1 MFEGLIESVLLTYF
15 GEFFENFDSKSLS
28 VSIWSGKVNLTNLV
42 INPHC
47 LDKFKLPF
55 KIRKGSIKSINV
67 SIDWKSNFTTPTIIS
82 IDGIFLTI
90 SIMGQSEW
98 SFDDSIYYAKKV
110 QMLKAYFAKKTQSLQ
125 ANLEAKKESKGNSG
139 YIANLTTKIIDN
151 IQLILSNV
159 KVRIVDNNNEK
170 NIYEFGLTLKELQIV
185 STNSNWEQEFVQ
197 RKPDQILF
205 FKKLTLKQMGVYL
218 NISENVKI
226 DQDDQMEGDYS
237 YLIKPI
243 NLQCNLIQNTK
254 PNKEE
259 NKFALSLSM
268 ESLDIELRKV
278 QYDCIVNIMN
288 TVSLYSKFRHCSYN
302 SKNYLYFKP
311 KNKDKK
317 ANAKEWMRFMIS
329 MVIKTIK
336 TRKGYKKAFAIEKE
350 DEARYKKT
358 FEDNFYSLFIDETSP
373 NYLKDINTIDNDE
386 LKEAIE
392 FVDLVELEQWMNPIV
407 ATVYQDKD
415 KKEKETKNNSGGW
428 LSFFKTAPK
437 AEEMKEDPE
446 KLNKEREELISML
459 TGMSA
464 MAEEEKSVS
473 FKYDILLSK
482 GSIAV
487 TDIKREEK
495 TQLRFEKMSFYGNH
509 YGDSMKY
516 AINVISID
524 VEYIENNYKHYITR
538 RNIDQ
543 STALVEFA
551 FKTFFKDGECHKDIS
566 LSVRSQDI
574 AYNKKWMKRF
584 MHFFTSCEVK
594 SNLKDDLYDTMKA
607 FYKTSSS
614 FLKDKVQHNT
624 TKLHLLLDQR
634 KVVVPLSSR
643 EDESLRM
650 SNISQSILSKTNEN
664 VISFSLGEIEIST
677 PDEIVTVERNSKK
690 FIERMMIK
698 ISKIGLKIKEKKIFK
713 DVALDL
719 KVLCQQNKKSN
730 LFISSAVKNFVVNLT
745 PYEYRVLLNIS
756 DFLIYHPS
764 KEEKEQNMNEIKK
777 KAKCESLL
785 MKKEYGINEVFK
797 EHYGVI
803 SKGYIYLFAKN
814 KEGSNINGTFFL
826 GSECKIAK
834 TDKENFIIHLENRF
848 GRLTLK
854 FYKEDDYI
862 NWHSTLTRKI
872 NKRALYKVSDETS
885 MKSHEEK
892 EDNDPNEIKLSLQ
905 FVMTSMS
912 IYFMKSFVDIN
923 NSDIVNGYENDF
935 NVKFG
940 QSEIV
945 IDASDNRT
953 NINFNL
959 FDIEC
964 VDDKINKK
972 VIVSNVLEKGDK
984 FVDIRIT
991 AINKEAP
998 EYKLNKTSVFVDIN
1012 IGGVNCVYHPL
1023 RMNHMLN
1030 IFRKLRIDDDAPI
1043 MNEKGVTSIVT
1054 CESNANVIEVTATLN
1069 HVDIVFVLPKS
1080 NTKFF
1085 GIKGQ
1090 SPTVK
1095 VIVNNDHFKIKGDL
1109 KNCMLYSMTNYPKT
1123 IVNVDNINDETVPK
1137 HIMLSAKENSQSLI
1151 DFDIDLHSIT
1161 CPHVKDKVT
1170 TIVKVNMNRVY
1181 FILMMEEFLRILSYM
1196 SNEIFPSFS
1205 HQEKPLLE
1213 EENKAKEEDT
1223 RMSMMIKVFNPQLI
1237 IKPKYT
1243 SIEEFVVDFGDVEID
1258 NKYNGFSIPNN
1269 NTNEVDT
1276 FKMHTFRIKFNNAM
1290 ITTENFSVKVSNP
1303 FNGIINIHLID
1314 HTLLQWKSY
1323 TQLDWVINE
1332 IDMTMRL
1339 IDYASLIRVFYCN
1352 FGYGDNLDRFFT
1364 FDEFKDNVVAAK
1376 PNEIIDSAK
1385 QRATMM
1391 FNIVI
1396 NQTVLKVKFDHN
1408 EPFASLE
1415 ATRIMMGY
1423 TSYNTKD
1430 KDITVTVERAA
1441 LYEYPQKQILFPE
1454 SGIGIDIND
1463 DFGMLIENCT
1473 PLMESQIKMYLSKQK
1488 LIKFTYRIF
1497 PQKDSAIT
1505 VKIAQV
1511 KLFAKFDVLYL
1522 LFFFFIEKMPN
1533 DDNVYEETEEVKKY
1547 ITKRRV
1553 IVEMKAPCFCLLS
1566 NDIDDINNKMN
1577 NNVIVVATE
1586 YFYFAFN
1593 KSDEEKL
1600 KRNYIV
1606 NQNGVNQEVDLSMM
1620 KIFISKT
1627 EVFITTIGSF
1637 LQGITAKDISRKFID
1652 SFDFNYTSTT
1662 KLKPILSL
1670 QNVKFSSKTYYDI
1683 ALSTALNISL
1693 SYRDMLFAL
1702 SVKEYEMAI
1711 FSTEHLMTKCEI
1723 INNAAAAAPQQQ
1735 NETNQDSSALTVTM
1749 DQGLNVVLIND
1760 EDDTCYPFVSLVIYN
1775 ILVNCDFAKEVNTI
1789 DGQTNIKLSTYNTFV
1804 SCWEPF
1810 IEEIGLKIKYEYDII
1825 KDKMKVDVND
1835 LSNLMNN
1842 VNVSDMAIEFLYL
1855 NMTKWT
1861 QYCSSISSSQL
1872 MAARAIAKSAQ
1883 KTISNHRVY
1892 NYTGNDMT
1900 LINDSNETTLLKP
1913 NESVDIAYQNI
1924 NRKKVYVFSMR
1935 STTIQNNKINIDII
1949 QSSKHQISNQFINSM
1964 DYNAK
1969 YNFITSKVMLCDL
1982 KKMIYFYSPLSFKN
1996 ITSVPVVITIIS
2008 KPKKDITVVLNKDEM
2023 LGIPVEYFNG
2033 TISITPDGFKSGF
2046 SKKIYTLLE
2055 ANGIVEEMSDRNK
2068 YLLLFAK
2075 NTKKSSNS
2083 VDDNRIIYIRY
2094 SYCVKNLLPFDIV
2107 LKVKGV
2113 AHENAIT
2120 LCKGNEMFT
2129 DNISFFSNLE
2139 VSMQIPNITLESDVM
2154 LYRAINKNKHK
2165 GDAIE
2170 SVIVYDLKGNDIE
2183 LSTIC
2188 LDDEKRIVVIYAST
2202 VLINLCE
2209 LDSEVKFYYGN
2220 KSNSLSLIPTQENI
2234 ANVFIVNPNQEN
2246 IYVSSH
2252 RMLSKKIALKTLANI
2267 TEVTCGEEKSEIK
2280 YNFILE
2286 SKISLVDK
2294 EMNIYANVL
2303 TLRPKFY
2310 INNKTSYLFNVY
2322 IADNKSKVKAF
2333 PNGKKYQ
2340 YDFFGFNDKTKL
2352 IFRPYDTMNN
2362 KEDFLES
2369 NPFALTDINIRTI
2382 SMVDTNA
2389 IVHFFNIERHNEEN
2403 STIIEIKDANENTS
2417 QMLIVN
2423 KLSDAQVDVYQENN
2437 ISSRIVVECNRKQIF
2452 TWHNHYTLK
2461 LLSLKTSYMKQSKK
2475 IKINY
2480 NNVDGN
2486 PFPYTMT
2493 FNDDRGKEINVNFI
2507 VAGPQVKII
2516 VDDTE
2521 ESNDIVDS
2529 AAFNT
2534 KYEIRFFLSKLCLSL
2549 IGDNRNISSVVNSNE
2564 YARTEICVI
2573 SLVDMKVMFKNQ
2585 ICALNKNLNKNCV
2598 SFFILT
2604 MMIGN
2609 ETSTSCYFP
2618 RVFNPIVDSKEE
2630 TIPLFN
2636 FLSNF
2641 DVNTEDRI
2649 VNMELLNFSFLPFEL
2664 LLESNF
2670 VFEIYNWVQ
2679 NVTLGTKTSM
2689 MSIHPVFI
2697 KEEEKGRKKTMK
2709 YFMKDNHIDFINN
2722 EEVMNNNEL
2731 LNNLFIKKI
2740 EITSFEFMFT
2750 FMNQSGDFFKNFLK
2764 TNQAL
2769 SSLLSVMTNIK
2780 DVKIELNGCNI
2791 SNFFGTYLEL
2801 INAVFL
2807 HYKTHVMNQ
2816 YLRIFAGIEILG
2828 NPNSLFNTLSE
2839 GVTDLFT
2846 QPKKGFKKG
2855 PLQGLVGLAKGG
2867 ASLVSHTVEGAFGT
2881 ASKIT
2886 SGVSTSLLTIGQ
2898 DEDYMRKREKNA
2910 IKDKPE
2916 NVFEGLFCGMKSFGK
2931 GVVYGVTDI
2940 VRQPIKEMKKEKN
2953 ILGFGKGLLKG
2964 LGGAITKPVSGVFDL
2979 ISNTAEGIKNNV
2991 KESSVEGLVRY
3002 PRPFYGKFKVIK
3014 EYNIE
3019 HAKIITALMVSEW
3032 KAFETH
3038 TIGFC
3043 NVVQF
3048 CNKSNKKTYLI
3059 ITTSRILQADEL
3071 YKIDSFKVDIDTLTN
3086 LRYDRGNIVF
3096 SNGKKDK
3103 VIALT
3108 NQASPEK
3115 IYAVVKKEIEN
3126 LRETK

>member
-55 KIRKGSIKSINV
+55 KIRKGSIKAINV

-90 SIMGQSEW
+90 SIMGQNEW
-98 SFDDSIYYAKKV
+98 SFDDSIYYASKV
-110 QMLKAYFAKKTQSLQ
+110 QMLKAYFAKKTMSLQ
-125 ANLEAKKESKGNSG
+125 ANLEAKKDSKGNSG
-139 YIANLTTKIIDN
+139 YLANMTTKIIDN

-170 NIYEFGLTLKELQIV
+170 NIYEFGLTLNELQIV

-205 FKKLTLKQMGVYL
+205 YKKLTLKQMGMYL
-218 NISENVKI
+218 NIGERVKI

-243 NLQCNLIQNTK
+243 NLRCNLIQNIK
-254 PNKEE
+254 PQKEE
-259 NKFALSLSM
+259 NKFSLSLSM

-311 KNKDKK
+311 KNKEKK
-317 ANAKEWMRFMIS
+317 TNAKEWMRFMIS
-329 MVIKTIK
+329 MVVKTIK
-336 TRKGYKKAFAIEKE
+336 QRKGYKKAFAIEKS
-350 DEARYKKT
+350 DEQKYKKS
-358 FEDNFYSLFIDETSP
+358 FEDNFYSLFIDEENP
-373 NYLKDINTIDNDE
+373 HYLKDINMIDNDE

-392 FVDLVELEQWMNPIV
+392 FVDLLELEQWMNQIV
-407 ATVYQDKD
+407 AKAYQDKD
-415 KKEKETKNNSGGW
+415 KKEKQKKNRGGGW
-428 LSFFKTAPK
+428 LGFFKTAPK
-437 AEEMKEDPE
+437 AEEVKEDPE
-446 KLNKEREELISML
+446 QLNKEREELISML
-459 TGMSA
+459 TGMSG
-464 MAEEEKSVS
+464 MVEEEEVVS

-495 TQLRFEKMSFYGNH
+495 TQLIFEQMTFYGNH

-516 AINVISID
+516 AINVIAID
-524 VEYIENNYKHYITR
+524 VEYIENNYTHYITR

-543 STALVEFA
+543 ATSLVEFE
-551 FKTFFKDGECHKDIS
+551 FRTFFQDGEDHKNIS

-574 AYNKKWMKRF
+574 AYNKKWMKKF
-584 MHFFTSCEVK
+584 MHFFTSCEVN

-614 FLKDKVQHNT
+614 FLKDKVQRNT
-624 TKLHLLLDQR
+624 TKLHLLFDQR
-634 KVVVPLSSR
+634 NIIVPLLSKD
-643 EDESLRM
+643 DESLHM
-650 SNISQSILSKTNEN
+650 SDISQSILSRTNDN
-664 VISFSLGEIEIST
+664 VIAFSLGEIEIST
-677 PDEIVTVERNSKK
+677 PDEVVTVERNAKK

-698 ISKIGLKIKEKKIFK
+698 ISKVALKIKGKSIFN

-730 LFISSAVKNFVVNLT
+730 LFISSTVKNFVINIT

-756 DFLIYHPS
+756 DFLIYHSS
-764 KEEKEQNMNEIKK
+764 KEEKEKNMSDIKK

-797 EHYGVI
+797 EQYGVI
-803 SKGYIYLFAKN
+803 SKGYIYLFGKN
-814 KEGSNINGTFFL
+814 REGSNIDCSFFL
-826 GSECKIAK
+826 GSECRITKN
-834 TDKENFIIHLENRF
+834 DKDNLIIHLENRF

-854 FYKEDDYI
+854 FYKEDDYT
-862 NWHSTLTRKI
+862 NWYSTLTRKI
-872 NKRALYKVSDETS
+872 NKRALYKVGDERG
-885 MKSHEEK
+885 MKSKEEK

-912 IYFMKSFVDIN
+912 IYFTQSVLDIN
-923 NSDIVNGYENDF
+923 SSDVLLGYENDF

-945 IDASDNRT
+945 IDKSDNRT

-959 FDIEC
+959 VDIEA
-964 VDDKINKK
+964 VDDKIKKK

-991 AINKEAP
+991 AINKETP
-998 EYKLNKTSVFVDIN
+998 EYKLNKTSVFVDIK
-1012 IGGVNCVYHPL
+1012 IGGVNCVYHPV
-1023 RMNHMLN
+1023 RMNHVIN
-1030 IFRKLRIDDDAPI
+1030 IFRKINIDDDTPVPK
-1043 MNEKGVTSIVT
+1043 EKNVTSIVT
-1054 CESNANVIEVTATLN
+1054 CENNENVIEVTAALN
-1069 HVDIVFVLPKS
+1069 HVDIVFVLPKT

-1095 VIVNNDHFKIKGDL
+1095 VIVNNDHFKIKGNL

-1123 IVNVDNINDETVPK
+1123 IVNVDNINDDTVPK
-1137 HIMLSAKENSQSLI
+1137 HIMISAKENSQSLI
-1151 DFDIDLHSIT
+1151 DFDIDLLSVT
-1161 CPHVKDKVT
+1161 CPHVNNKVT
-1170 TIVKVNMNRVY
+1170 TIVNVNMNSVY
-1181 FILMMEEFLRILSYM
+1181 FILMLEEFLRILSYM

-1213 EENKAKEEDT
+1213 EAKEKKEDT
-1223 RMSMMIKVFNPQLI
+1223 RMAMMIKVFNPQLI
-1237 IKPKYT
+1237 IKPRYT
-1243 SIEEFVVDFGDVEID
+1243 SSEEFVVDFGDVEID
-1258 NKYNGFSIPNN
+1258 NKYNGFSMTNN
-1269 NTNEVDT
+1269 DTKEVDT
-1276 FKMHTFRIKFNNAM
+1276 FNMHTFRIKFNNAM
-1290 ITTENFSVKVSNP
+1290 ITTENFNVKVSNP
-1303 FNGIINIHLID
+1303 FNGVINIHLID
-1314 HTLLQWKSY
+1314 HTTVEWKSY

-1339 IDYASLIRVFYCN
+1339 MDYASLIRVFYCN
-1352 FGYGDNLDRFFT
+1352 FAYSDNLDRFFT
-1364 FDEFKDNVVAAK
+1364 FDEFKDNVVAK
-1376 PNEIIDSAK
+1376 PINDKGKEK

-1430 KDITVTVERAA
+1430 KDIMVTVEKAA
-1441 LYEYPQKQILFPE
+1441 LFEYPQKQILFPE

-1463 DFGMLIENCT
+1463 DFGMLIENCV
-1473 PLMESQIKMYLSKQK
+1473 PLMPSQIFAYLNKQK
-1488 LIKFTYRIF
+1488 LIKFNYHIF

-1533 DDNVYEETEEVKKY
+1533 DDNVYEESEEVKKY

-1553 IVEMKAPCFCLLS
+1553 VVEMKAPCFCLLS

-1577 NNVIVVATE
+1577 NNVIVVGTE
-1586 YFYFAFN
+1586 YFYFTFN

-1600 KRNYIV
+1600 KRNYIM
-1606 NQNGVNQEVDLSMM
+1606 NNNGANQEIDLSMI

-1627 EVFITTIGSF
+1627 EVFISTIGSF

-1652 SFDFNYTSTT
+1652 SFDFNYSSTT
-1662 KLKPILSL
+1662 KLKPLLSSHNAL
-1670 QNVKFSSKTYYDI
+1670 PNFTSKTYYNI
-1683 ALSTALNISL
+1683 ILSTALNISL

-1711 FSTEHLMTKCEI
+1711 FSNDHLMTKCEI
-1723 INNAAAAAPQQQ
+1723 INNAAAAAPQQP
-1735 NETNQDSSALTVTM
+1735 NEANQDTSALSVTM

-1760 EDDTCYPFVSLVIYN
+1760 EADTCYPFVSLVIYN
-1775 ILVNCDFAKEVNTI
+1775 ILARCDFTKEINSI
-1789 DGQTNIKLSTYNTFV
+1789 DAQTNIKLSTYNTLV

-1810 IEEIGLKIKYEYDII
+1810 VEEIGLKIKYEYDII
-1825 KDKMKVDVND
+1825 NDKMKVDIND

-1842 VNVSDMAIEFLYL
+1842 INVSDMAIEFLYL

-1861 QYCSSISSSQL
+1861 TYCSSISSSQL
-1872 MAARAIAKSAQ
+1872 MAASSIAKSAQ
-1883 KTISNHRVY
+1883 KSISNHRVY
-1892 NYTGNDMT
+1892 NYTGSPLT
-1900 LINDSNETTLLKP
+1900 LINESNETLQLKP
-1913 NESVDIAYQNI
+1913 NESIDIDYQNI
-1924 NRKKVYVFSMR
+1924 NRKKLYVF
-1935 STTIQNNKINIDII
+1935 TLKGTEIKNNKINIDII
-1949 QSSKHQISNQFINSM
+1949 QSSKHPISNQFLNSM
-1964 DYNAK
+1964 DYNRK

-1996 ITSVPVVITIIS
+1996 ITSVPVVITITS
-2008 KPKKDITVVLNKDEM
+2008 KPKSDITVVLNKDEM
-2023 LGIPVEYFNG
+2023 VGIPVEYFNG
-2033 TISITPDGFKSGF
+2033 TISIMPNGFRNGF

-2068 YLLLFAK
+2068 FLLLFAK
-2075 NTKKSSNS
+2075 NTKKSTNT
-2083 VDDNRIIYIRY
+2083 VEDNRIIYIRY

-2120 LCKGNEMFT
+2120 LRKGNEMFT

-2154 LYRAINKNKHK
+2154 LYRAINQNKHK

-2170 SVIVYDLKGNDIE
+2170 RVTVYDLKGNDIE

-2202 VLINLCE
+2202 VLINLCD

-2220 KSNSLSLIPTQENI
+2220 KANSLSLIPTQENI

-2246 IYVSSH
+2246 IFIASH
-2252 RMLSKKIALKTLANI
+2252 RMLSKKIELKTLANI
-2267 TEVTCGEEKSEIK
+2267 TEVTCGEDKSQIK

-2310 INNKTSYLFNVY
+2310 ISNKTSYLFNVY
-2322 IADNKSKVKAF
+2322 IAEDKSKVKAF

-2340 YDFFGFNDKTKL
+2340 YDFFGFSDKTKL
-2352 IFRPYDTMNN
+2352 ILRPYDTMNN

-2369 NPFALTDINIRTI
+2369 NPFAITDTNIRTI

-2389 IVHFFNIERHNEEN
+2389 VVHFFNIERHNEEN
-2403 STIIEIKDANENTS
+2403 SSIIEIKDANENTS

-2423 KLSDAQVDVYQENN
+2423 KLQDAQVDVYQENN
-2437 ISSRIVVECNRKQIF
+2437 ISSRIVVECNRKQVF

-2461 LLSLKTSYMKQSKK
+2461 LLSFKTNFMKQSKK

-2486 PFPYTMT
+2486 SFPYTMT
-2493 FNDDRGKEINVNFI
+2493 IKDDRGKDINVNFI

-2516 VDDTE
+2516 VDDNDE
-2521 ESNDIVDS
+2521 GNDIVDS

-2549 IGDNRNISSVVNSNE
+2549 IGDNRNISSVANADE
-2564 YARTEICVI
+2564 YARTEICAI

-2585 ICALNKNLNKNCV
+2585 ICTLNKNLYKNCV

-2618 RVFNPIVDSKEE
+2618 RVFNPIVDKEE

-2641 DVNTEDRI
+2641 EVNTEDRI
-2649 VNMELLNFSFLPFEL
+2649 VNMELFNFSFQPFEL

-2670 VFEIYNWVQ
+2670 VYEIYNWVQ

-2689 MSIHPVFI
+2689 MSIHPVFR
-2697 KEEEKGRKKTMK
+2697 KEEEKLKKRTMK
-2709 YFMKDNHIDFINN
+2709 YFMKDNHINFINN
-2722 EEVMNNNEL
+2722 EEEAMNNNEL
-2731 LNNLFIKKI
+2731 LNNLFIKNI

-2828 NPNSLFNTLSE
+2828 NPNSLFNTVSE

-2846 QPKKGFKKG
+2846 QPKKGFKQG

-2898 DEDYMRKREKNA
+2898 DEDYMRKRERNA

-2916 NVFEGLFCGMKSFGK
+2916 NAFEGLFYGMKSLGK

-2953 ILGFGKGLLKG
+2953 FLGFGKGLLKG

-2991 KESSVEGLVRY
+2991 KESSVEGMVRY
-3002 PRPFYGKFKVIK
+3002 PRPFYGKFKVFK
-3014 EYNIE
+3014 EYNVE

-3032 KAFETH
+3032 KEFETH

-3048 CNKSNKKTYLI
+3048 YNKNQKKTFLI
-3059 ITTSRILQADEL
+3059 ITTSRILLADEM
-3071 YKIDSFKVDIDTLTN
+3071 YKVDSFKVDIDTLKN
-3086 LRYDRGNIVF
+3086 MRYDKGKIVF
-3096 SNGKKDK
+3096 SNGKKDQ
-3103 VIALT
+3103 VIVLT
-3108 NQASPEK
+3108 NQESPEK
-3115 IYAVVKKEIEN
+3115 IYAVVKREIEN
-3126 LRETK
+3126 LIETK